1 MKKKLLFNITEDW
14 FFCSHFLERA
24 LAAKEDGFSISVVCK
39 DNNQKKIIENNGIS
53 FYNIPYNRKSINPIY
68 EFYILLRIIY
78 LYNKIKPDIVH
89 HVAAK
94 PIIYGSIAAKLTKI
108 KSVLNAPVGMGYVF
122 SSDTF
127 KARILRPFL
136 KYFFKKFIN
145 SHNGINM
152 RNKVI
157 FENFDDLNY
166 FVDMGAVKTN
176 FACVI
181 RGAGV
186 KVNYRFSKNKNKNK
200 RVIPTVSLVARM
212 LKDKG
217 VREFVAAARKLNTE
231 KINARFLLVGD
242 IDHSNPSSLDKSTLY
257 RWNAEKIIE
266 WKGWVKDIE
275 SILKETDI
283 LCLPSYREGLPK
295 ALIEGAAYGLP
306 IVTTDTVGC
315 RDVVK
320 DGVNGFLVP
329 IKNIDQLAI
338 KLYKLIIDKS
348 LRSKMGKESHKIA
361 LSKFESSIIIS
372 QTLKVYDELFF
383 EIKD

>member
-1 MKKKLLFNITEDW
+1 MNKKLLFNITEDW

-24 LAAKEDGFSISVVCK
+24 LAAKERGYSIYVISK
-39 DNNQKKIIENNGIS
+39 ENKHKNIIESHGIN
-53 FYNIPYNRKSINPIY
+53 FYRLPFKRKSINPIY
-68 EFYILLRIIY
+68 ELYILLRIIY
-78 LYNKIKPDIVH
+78 LYKEITPDIVH

-94 PIIYGSIAAKLTKI
+94 PIIYGSIAAKICKI
-108 KSVLNAPVGMGYVF
+108 KSVLNAPVGLGFVF

-127 KARILRPFL
+127 KARILRPVL
-136 KYFFKKFIN
+136 KIFFKKFLN

-166 FVDMGAVKTN
+166 FVEMEAVKPN
-176 FACVI
+176 YACVI

-186 KVNYRFSKNKNKNK
+186 KVNFQLSKNKNK
-200 RVIPTVSLVARM
+200 RVIPTISLVARM

-217 VREFVAAARKLNTE
+217 VREFVAAARKLNSQ
-231 KINARFLLVGD
+231 KINGRFLLVGD
-242 IDHSNPSSLDKSTLY
+242 IDHSNPSSLDKSTLS
-257 RWNAEKIIE
+257 RWNDEKIIE

-329 IKNIDQLAI
+329 IKNIDKLANKI
-338 KLYKLIIDKS
+338 YELIIDKS
-348 LRSKMGKESHKIA
+348 LREKMGKESHKIA
-361 LSKFESSIIIS
+361 LTKFESSIIIS

-383 EIKD
+383 EINE